1 MNFVVPHQ
9 KRVDYIKRR
18 EEEIC
23 GFFDRDFNDELVRL
37 DFLRV
42 LHQVKGNAKTFGFDD
57 LGTIALEVESEVKGS
72 ESFPKQEQII
82 HRLEEFKSMLSRFKQ
97 TL

>member
-9 KRVDYIKRR
+9 KRIDYLNRR

-23 GFFDRDFNDELVRL
+23 GFFMRDFNDENVRS

-42 LHQVKGNAKTFGFDD
+42 LHQVKGNAQTFGFED
-57 LGTIALEVESEVKGS
+57 LGSFALKVESEVKSPQG
-72 ESFPKQEQII
+72 FPKQEQII

-97 TL
+97 SL